1 MWVGLFL
8 AGCVLL
14 NRIGSFYRV
23 ELDHMIDL
31 QWKRTQ
37 GIVKLGLPLN
47 NSILHIYKKPMRLY
61 EVMDF
66 I

>member
-1 MWVGLFL
+1 MGWPFL
-8 AGCVLL
+8 TGCVLL

-47 NSILHIYKKPMRLY
+47 NRYFAYLKKTF
-61 EVMDF
+61 ETV
-66 I
+66 